1 MKLEDVLIPAV
12 ENMLKLGEVKLTR
25 SLNFGHSSTYKVTRH

>member
-1 MKLEDVLIPAV
+1 MKLEDILISII

-25 SLNFGHSSTYKVTRH
+25 SLNFDHSSTYKVTRH